1 MTCSR
6 LTREREMNTA
16 SGGER
21 LAVDSRPMLVPIVIA
36 LCVLVV
42 VGVAIVLTM
51 RARRSEAQHRAE
63 ADEAAAALAAQSR
76 SSAGEREVQ
85 AMILSSMEEGVLLFE
100 AAGARVF
107 ANEAIAR
114 HLGDAPVTAD
124 LLLPIALRDAV
135 RRAGY
140 VGDTVRTE
148 VETGAPTRWLRAS
161 AQPVGT
167 DGSVLLVVR
176 DVTETRRLDAIRRD
190 FVANASHEL
199 KTPVASIRAAAETL
213 RDGAIDDPEAAH
225 RFTDQL
231 ERDADRL
238 GRIVSDLLDLSRLET
253 GSERLERAALDA
265 IAEDEVAR
273 RQEQAER
280 AGVSLTVQLDG
291 VPSIRGSNRDLALM
305 TANLIDNAIR
315 YTPSGGSV
323 AVEVRAQRETVVLRV
338 RDTGVGIPQRDLPR
352 VFERFYRVDQARSR
366 ETGGTGLGLSI
377 VRHVSENHGGEVTVT
392 SELGQGSTFEVRL
405 PTAADPVDGP

>member
-1 MTCSR
+1 M
-6 LTREREMNTA
+6 LLPIA
-16 SGGER
+16 LGVAL
-21 LAVDSRPMLVPIVIA
+21 LAVLA
-36 LCVLVV
+36 
-42 VGVAIVLTM
+42 VAIVQTV
-51 RARRSEAQHRAE
+51 RAQNAAASHRVEANQ
-63 ADEAAAALAAQSR
+63 AAAALAAQTR
-76 SSAGEREVQ
+76 SSADERQVQ
-85 AMILSSMEEGVLLFE
+85 AMILASMEEGVLLFD
-100 AAGARVF
+100 AQGARVF
-107 ANEAIAR
+107 ANEAISR
-114 HLGDAPVTAD
+114 HLGDAPANAD

-140 VGDTVRTE
+140 IGATVRTE
-148 VETGAPTRWLRAS
+148 AETGAPTRWLRAS

-176 DVTETRRLDAIRRD
+176 DITEARRIDAIRRD

-213 RDGAIDDPEAAH
+213 RDGAIDDRDAAH
-225 RFTDQL
+225 RFTEQM

-253 GSERLERAALDA
+253 GSERLDRTALDA

-273 RQEQAER
+273 RTEQAAA
-280 AGVSLTVQLDG
+280 AGISLAVQVDG
-291 VPSIRGSNRDLALM
+291 VPAIRGSSRDLALM
-305 TANLIDNAIR
+305 VGNLIDNAIR
-315 YTPSGGSV
+315 YTSSGGAVS
-323 AVEVRAQRETVVLRV
+323 VEVRAERDAVVLRV
-338 RDTGVGIPQRDLPR
+338 TDTGAGIPQRDLPR
-352 VFERFYRVDQARSR
+352 IFERFYRVDQARSR

-405 PTAADPVDGP
+405 PTSAEPAGDQ

>member
-1 MTCSR
+1 
-6 LTREREMNTA
+6 
-16 SGGER
+16 
-21 LAVDSRPMLVPIVIA
+21 
-36 LCVLVV
+36 
-42 VGVAIVLTM
+42 
-51 RARRSEAQHRAE
+51 
-63 ADEAAAALAAQSR
+63 
-76 SSAGEREVQ
+76 
-85 AMILSSMEEGVLLFE
+85 
-100 AAGARVF
+100 
-107 ANEAIAR
+107 
-114 HLGDAPVTAD
+114 
-124 LLLPIALRDAV
+124 
-135 RRAGY
+135 
-140 VGDTVRTE
+140 
-148 VETGAPTRWLRAS
+148 
-161 AQPVGT
+161 
-167 DGSVLLVVR
+167 VVR

-405 PTAADPVDGP
+405 PTAADPVVGP

>member
-1 MTCSR
+1 MV
-6 LTREREMNTA
+6 L
-16 SGGER
+16 
-21 LAVDSRPMLVPIVIA
+21 PIVIA

-42 VGVAIVLTM
+42 VCVAIVVTF

-63 ADEAAAALAAQSR
+63 AGEAAAALAAQSR

-100 AAGARVF
+100 AAGAQVF

-114 HLGDAPVTAD
+114 HLGDAPATAD

-148 VETGAPTRWLRAS
+148 AETGAPTRWLRAT

-213 RDGAIDDPEAAH
+213 RDGAIDDPDAAH

-280 AGVSLTVQLDG
+280 AGVSLTVQVDG
-291 VPSIRGSNRDLALM
+291 VPAIRGSNRDLALM

-323 AVEVRAQRETVVLRV
+323 VVEVRAERETVLLRV
-338 RDTGVGIPQRDLPR
+338 QDTGVGIAQRDLPR

-405 PTAADPVDGP
+405 PTAADPAVGP

>member
-1 MTCSR
+1 MACT
-6 LTREREMNTA
+6 
-16 SGGER
+16 GPDGER
-21 LAVDSRPMLVPIVIA
+21 AVNMGSGLEGGRRLRPMLLPIVLGVA
-36 LCVLVV
+36 LVV
-42 VGVAIVLTM
+42 VLTLAIVQAV
-51 RARRSEAQHRAE
+51 RAQHSATRHRVA

-76 SSAGEREVQ
+76 STADEREVQ
-85 AMILSSMEEGVLLFE
+85 AMILASMEEGVLLFD
-100 AAGARVF
+100 AGGSRVF
-107 ANEAIAR
+107 ANRAIER
-114 HLGDAPVTAD
+114 HLGDAPANAD

-140 VGDTVRTE
+140 VGSAVRTE
-148 VETGAPTRWLRAS
+148 AETGAPTRWLRAT

-176 DVTETRRLDAIRRD
+176 DITEARRLDAIRRD

-213 RDGAIDDPEAAH
+213 GDGAIDDHDAAH
-225 RFTDQL
+225 RFTEQI

-253 GSERLERAALDA
+253 GSERLDRAALDT

-273 RQEQAER
+273 RQEQAAA
-280 AGVSLTVQLDG
+280 AGVSLTVQVDG
-291 VPSIRGSNRDLALM
+291 VPAIRGSARDLALM
-305 TANLIDNAIR
+305 TGNLIDNAIR
-315 YTPSGGSV
+315 YSSAGGSV
-323 AVEVRAQRETVVLRV
+323 SVEVRAEREAVLLRV
-338 RDTGVGIPQRDLPR
+338 TDTGAGIPQRDLPR
-352 VFERFYRVDQARSR
+352 IFERFYRVDQARSR

-377 VRHVSENHGGEVTVT
+377 VRHVSENHGGDVTVT

-405 PTAADPVDGP
+405 PTSVESVDGP